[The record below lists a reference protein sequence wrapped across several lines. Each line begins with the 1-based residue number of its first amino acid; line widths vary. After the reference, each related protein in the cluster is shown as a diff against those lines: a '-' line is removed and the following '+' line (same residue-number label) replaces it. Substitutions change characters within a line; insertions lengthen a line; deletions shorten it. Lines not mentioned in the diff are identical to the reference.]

1 MNVSTENLMKILLR
15 LWFSLIAGIGIT
27 VILSYDLTTGVAIWS
42 KITPVLYLAWL
53 VMTTAVVMS
62 IAFDLTAFFTIVQN
76 VFDYV
81 IILIDKSMFIWTS
94 GSKKSVG
101 DAPTDRFENDN
112 EFELPIEAEDLLK
125 VNVAGLP
132 DTKET
137 ALEVAKIVLL
147 TQLPEEVQ
155 SIIPCIE
162 GDIASNPTIIS
173 LRNEIAEDERHKFD
187 AMIVSLDYLE
197 SSKMI
202 IKTNGTKTDKF

>member
-1 MNVSTENLMKILLR
+1 MKFSTENLMKILLR
-15 LWFSLIAGIGIT
+15 LWVSLIAGIGIT
-27 VILSYDLTTGVAIWS
+27 TILSYDLTTGVAIWS
-42 KITPVLYLAWL
+42 KVTPMLYLAWL
-53 VMTTAVVMS
+53 VITTIVVMS
-62 IAFDLTAFFTIVQN
+62 IVFDLTTFFTITQN

-81 IILIDKSMFIWTS
+81 IILIDKSMIIWTNNELVK
-94 GSKKSVG
+94 G
-101 DAPTDRFENDN
+101 APTDKFEDDN

-125 VNVAGLP
+125 VNVVGLP

-137 ALEVAKIVLL
+137 AIDVAKMVLL

-155 SIIPCIE
+155 TILPCIE

-202 IKTNGTKTDKF
+202 IKTNGTKTDKL